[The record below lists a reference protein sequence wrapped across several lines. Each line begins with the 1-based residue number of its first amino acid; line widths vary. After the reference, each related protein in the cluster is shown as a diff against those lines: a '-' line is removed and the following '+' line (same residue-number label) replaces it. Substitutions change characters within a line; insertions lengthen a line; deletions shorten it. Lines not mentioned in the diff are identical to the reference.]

1 MSDEESFSSSVSVN
15 GWSVWYEKFG
25 SGPKP
30 LLLIPG
36 AIGRTDFY
44 HQLEG
49 DNVLDFDLVTI
60 IAVEL
65 PGWGRSR
72 PPVRKYGTGVYDND
86 AQCLYELMKELGFD
100 KYSILSWSDG
110 AKVALLMATLYPE
123 SIESVILTSVYT
135 YISNESLKLLLSS
148 QSVDNWHK
156 DKLESYI
163 KSYGKKE
170 VIQQLWTKFI
180 KFAEYYNQ
188 YFPESKNNYHLI
200 KCRVLIVYGEKD
212 KMCELSQI
220 TKLKKTIKRSII
232 YRFPNGEHN
241 CHQKYSTI
249 FKDVVEDYLMGRLK
263 EEEDKDPNSGPN
275 DGLEYMRY
283 K

>member
-1 MSDEESFSSSVSVN
+1 MSSEESFSSCVEVN

-25 SGPKP
+25 SGPRP
-30 LLLIPG
+30 VLLIPG
-36 AIGRTDFY
+36 ATGTGRSDFQ

-49 DNVLDFDLVTI
+49 DNALDFDMFTI

-72 PPVRKYGTGVYDND
+72 PPVRKYGTG
-86 AQCLYELMKELGFD
+86 ELGFN

-110 AKVALLMATLYPE
+110 TKVALLMATLYPQSVE
-123 SIESVILTSVYT
+123 SLILTSVYT
-135 YISNESLKLLLSS
+135 YITNESLKQLLSS
-148 QSVDNWHK
+148 QNVDNWHK
-156 DKLESYI
+156 DKLESYM

-170 VIQQLWTKFI
+170 VIQQLWTRFI

-188 YFPESKNNYHLI
+188 YFPENKNNYHLI
-200 KCRVLIVYGEKD
+200 KCRVLIIHGEKD

-220 TKLKKTIKRSII
+220 TKLKQTISRSSI

-241 CHQKYSTI
+241 CHQKYATI

-263 EEEDKDPNSGPN
+263 DLEEDVDPNQAQCGPQ
-275 DGLEYMRY
+275 MWTQ
-283 K
+283 